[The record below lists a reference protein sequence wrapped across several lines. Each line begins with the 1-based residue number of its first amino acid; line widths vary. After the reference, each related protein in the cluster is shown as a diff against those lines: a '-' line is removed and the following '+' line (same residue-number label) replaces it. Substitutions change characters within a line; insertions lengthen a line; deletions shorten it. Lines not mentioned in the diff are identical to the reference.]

1 LLGARTSRPHSERS
15 SFGSFA
21 LRLSADETS
30 ALPAARGV
38 TAQDIDK
45 LKVVG
50 HSFSVRALRDIHI
63 GPAGWSYADWRG
75 RVYPEGAGAK
85 FDTLALV
92 AKYFDT
98 VEINSSFYRPPSPGT
113 ARSWL
118 RRIQHNRDFI
128 FTAKLYRTFTHE
140 RGKATNDDEKVFRAG
155 IDPLIEAGK
164 LGAVLIQFPWS
175 FKNDREE
182 RSYLNQLCERFKD
195 YPLVVELRHE
205 SWNKPRIL
213 QTLEDLGVGL
223 CDIDQ
228 PLFANSIKPSAEVTS
243 SIGYVRLHGRNYQN
257 WFREEAD
264 VVERYDY
271 LYSRD
276 ELEPWV
282 ERIKQ
287 VSEKAK
293 ETFVITNNHARG
305 QSLVNAFEVLAL
317 LEEKRMPG
325 PAKLI
330 ESYPRLSE
338 SVEADDESP
347 QASLF

>member
-1 LLGARTSRPHSERS
+1 
-15 SFGSFA
+15 
-21 LRLSADETS
+21 
-30 ALPAARGV
+30 
-38 TAQDIDK
+38 
-45 LKVVG
+45 
-50 HSFSVRALRDIHI
+50 VRALRDIRI

-75 RVYPEGAGAK
+75 RVYPESAGTK

-98 VEINSSFYRPPSPGT
+98 AEINSSFYYPPAPAT
-113 ARSWL
+113 ARAWL
-118 RRIQHNRDFI
+118 RRVAHNPSFT
-128 FTAKLYRTFTHE
+128 FTAKLHKVFTH
-140 RGKATNDDEKVFRAG
+140 RLGTATNKDEEAFREG
-155 IDPLIEAGK
+155 IDPLMEAGK

-182 RSYLNQLCERFKD
+182 RGYLNQLCGLFKE

-205 SWNKPRIL
+205 SWNHPRIL

-228 PLFANSIKPSAEVTS
+228 PQFANSIKPSAEVTS
-243 SIGYVRLHGRNYQN
+243 PIGYIRLHGRNYQN
-257 WFREEAD
+257 WFREEAN
-264 VVERYDY
+264 VLERYDY

-276 ELEPWV
+276 ELDPWV

-287 VSEKAK
+287 VADKAK
-293 ETFVITNNHARG
+293 QTYVITNNHARG

-317 LEEKRMPG
+317 LEEKRQPG
-325 PAKLI
+325 PEKLI

-338 SVEADDESP
+338 SVEADDQSP
-347 QASLF
+347 QGSLF

>member
-1 LLGARTSRPHSERS
+1 
-15 SFGSFA
+15 
-21 LRLSADETS
+21 
-30 ALPAARGV
+30 
-38 TAQDIDK
+38 
-45 LKVVG
+45 
-50 HSFSVRALRDIHI
+50 VRALRDISV

-75 RVYPEGAGAK
+75 RVYPEGAGTK

-98 VEINSSFYRPPSPGT
+98 AEINSSFYYPPAPAT

-118 RRIQHNRDFI
+118 RRIEHNPKFI
-128 FTAKLYRTFTHE
+128 FTAKLHKVFTH
-140 RGKATNDDEKVFRAG
+140 RIGTATNEDEKAFREG
-155 IDPLIEAGK
+155 LDPLMEAGK

-182 RSYLNQLCERFKD
+182 RAYLNQLCERFQD

-205 SWNKPRIL
+205 SWNHPRIL

-243 SIGYVRLHGRNYQN
+243 PIGYIRLHGRNYQN
-257 WFREEAD
+257 WFREEAN

-287 VSEKAK
+287 IADKAK
-293 ETFVITNNHARG
+293 QTYVITNNHARG

-317 LEEKRMPG
+317 LEEKRLPG

-330 ESYPRLSE
+330 ESYPRLVE
-338 SVEADDESP
+338 SVEPDDEFL
-347 QASLF
+347 QGSLF

>member
-1 LLGARTSRPHSERS
+1 
-15 SFGSFA
+15 
-21 LRLSADETS
+21 
-30 ALPAARGV
+30 
-38 TAQDIDK
+38 
-45 LKVVG
+45 
-50 HSFSVRALRDIHI
+50 VRALRDILV
-63 GPAGWSYADWRG
+63 GPAGWSYDDWRG
-75 RVYPEGAGAK
+75 RVYPEGAGSK

-92 AKYFDT
+92 ANYFDT
-98 VEINSSFYRPPSPGT
+98 VEINSSFYHPPTPET

-118 RRIQHNRDFI
+118 RRIAHNPQFV

-140 RGKATNDDEKVFRAG
+140 RGKATADDEKAFREG
-155 IDPLIEAGK
+155 IDPLAEAGK

-182 RSYLNQLCERFKD
+182 RSYLTELAERFKA

-205 SWNKPRIL
+205 SWNNPRIL

-228 PLFANSIKPSAEVTS
+228 PLFANSIKPAAEVTS

-257 WFREEAD
+257 WFREEAN

-282 ERIKQ
+282 NRIKEVAQ
-287 VSEKAK
+287 KAK
-293 ETFVITNNHARG
+293 QTFVITNNHARG
-305 QSLVNAFEVLAL
+305 QSLANAFEILAQ
-317 LEEKRMPG
+317 LEEERVPG

-330 ESYPRLSE
+330 ETYPRLIE

-347 QASLF
+347 QGVLF

>member
-1 LLGARTSRPHSERS
+1 M
-15 SFGSFA
+15 
-21 LRLSADETS
+21 
-30 ALPAARGV
+30 
-38 TAQDIDK
+38 
-45 LKVVG
+45 
-50 HSFSVRALRDIHI
+50 RALRDILI

-75 RVYPEGAGAK
+75 RVYPDGAGSK

-98 VEINSSFYRPPSPGT
+98 VEINSSFYHPPAPET

-118 RRIQHNRDFI
+118 RRIAHNPQFV

-140 RGKATNDDEKVFRAG
+140 RGKATNDDERAFREG
-155 IDPLIEAGK
+155 IDPLAEAGK
-164 LGAVLIQFPWS
+164 LGAVLVQFPWS
-175 FKNDREE
+175 FRNDREE
-182 RSYLNQLCERFKD
+182 RSYLTELAQRFRA

-205 SWNKPRIL
+205 SWNNPRIL

-228 PLFANSIKPSAEVTS
+228 PLFANSIKPAAEVTS
-243 SIGYVRLHGRNYQN
+243 PIGYIRLHGRNYQN
-257 WFREEAD
+257 WFREQAD

-282 ERIKQ
+282 ERIKE
-287 VSEKAK
+287 VAEKAK
-293 ETFVITNNHARG
+293 QTFVITNNHARG
-305 QSLVNAFEVLAL
+305 QSLANAFEILAQ
-317 LEEKRMPG
+317 LEEERVPG

-330 ESYPRLSE
+330 ETYPRLIE
-338 SVEADDESP
+338 SVEADDESA
-347 QASLF
+347 QGELF

>member
-1 LLGARTSRPHSERS
+1 MSTNLT
-15 SFGSFA
+15 
-21 LRLSADETS
+21 LS
-30 ALPAARGV
+30 
-38 TAQDIDK
+38 DK
-45 LKVVG
+45 IPN
-50 HSFSVRALRDIHI
+50 VRALRDIRI

-75 RVYPEGAGAK
+75 KVYPDGAGTK
-85 FDTLALV
+85 FDTLSLV
-92 AKYFDT
+92 SKYFAT
-98 VEINSSFYRPPSPGT
+98 AEIKSSFYHPPAADT

-118 RRIQHNRDFI
+118 RRIQHNPNFS
-128 FTAKLYRTFTHE
+128 FTAKLYRAFTHE
-140 RGKATNDDEKVFRAG
+140 RGKATNEDEKAFRDG
-155 IDPLIEAGK
+155 LDPLMEAGK
-164 LGAVLIQFPWS
+164 LGAVLLQFPWS
-175 FKNDREE
+175 FKNDRGE
-182 RSYLNQLCERFKD
+182 RAYLNELCARFKD

-205 SWNKPRIL
+205 SWNNPRIL

-228 PLFANSIKPSAEVTS
+228 PLFANSIKPAAEVTS
-243 SIGYVRLHGRNYQN
+243 PIGYIRLHGRNYQN

-276 ELEPWV
+276 ELAPWV

-287 VSEKAK
+287 VADKAK
-293 ETFVITNNHARG
+293 QTYVITNNHARG

-338 SVEADDESP
+338 SIEPDDESP
-347 QASLF
+347 QGNLF

>member
-1 LLGARTSRPHSERS
+1 
-15 SFGSFA
+15 
-21 LRLSADETS
+21 
-30 ALPAARGV
+30 
-38 TAQDIDK
+38 
-45 LKVVG
+45 
-50 HSFSVRALRDIHI
+50 VRALRDISV

-75 RVYPEGAGAK
+75 KVFPESAGTK

-92 AKYFDT
+92 SKYFDT
-98 VEINSSFYRPPSPGT
+98 AEINSSFYYPPTPTT

-118 RRIQHNRDFI
+118 KRVAHNPNFI
-128 FTAKLYRTFTHE
+128 FTAKLHKVFTHK
-140 RGKATNDDEKVFRAG
+140 RDKLTSKDEGNFREG
-155 IDPLIEAGK
+155 LSPLVEAGK
-164 LGAVLIQFPWS
+164 LGALLIQFPWS
-175 FKNDREE
+175 FKNDPEE
-182 RSYLNQLCERFKD
+182 RTYLNQVCERFKD

-205 SWNKPRIL
+205 SWNHPRIL

-243 SIGYVRLHGRNYQN
+243 PIGYIRLHGRNYQN
-257 WFREEAD
+257 WFREEAN

-287 VSEKAK
+287 VADKAK
-293 ETFVITNNHARG
+293 QTFVVTNNHARG

-317 LEEKRMPG
+317 LEEKRQPG
-325 PAKLI
+325 PVKLI

-347 QASLF
+347 QRSLF

>member
-1 LLGARTSRPHSERS
+1 
-15 SFGSFA
+15 
-21 LRLSADETS
+21 
-30 ALPAARGV
+30 
-38 TAQDIDK
+38 
-45 LKVVG
+45 
-50 HSFSVRALRDIHI
+50 VRALRDIHI

-118 RRIQHNRDFI
+118 RRIQRNRDFI

-140 RGKATNDDEKVFRAG
+140 RGKATGDDEKVFRDG
-155 IDPLIEAGK
+155 IDPLVEAGK

-205 SWNKPRIL
+205 SWNHPRIL

-330 ESYPRLSE
+330 ESYPRLAE
-338 SVEADDESP
+338 SVEPDDESA
-347 QASLF
+347 QGDLF